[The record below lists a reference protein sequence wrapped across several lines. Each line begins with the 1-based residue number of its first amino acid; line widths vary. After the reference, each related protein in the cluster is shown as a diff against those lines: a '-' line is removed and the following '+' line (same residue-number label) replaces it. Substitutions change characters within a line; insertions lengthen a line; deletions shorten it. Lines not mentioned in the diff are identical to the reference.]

1 MFAKIISGLKTFGL
15 IVGVL
20 ITSVGILFG
29 AFKFIEKGNKS
40 ATSVEMLDSLVVTSF
55 DNMNIRL
62 NKIDNNILDL
72 KEQLEENHQS
82 VTTLQ
87 KSYINFVR
95 KSTQNS
101 DELYNILKDFIDVEK
116 KSEVK
121 PEVFVTPLP
130 TNFPNFTLL
139 SKK

>member
-1 MFAKIISGLKTFGL
+1 MFAKIVSGLK
-15 IVGVL
+15 IAGVL
-20 ITSVGILFG
+20 VASIGILFG
-29 AFKFIEKGNKS
+29 VFKFIERSTENNK
-40 ATSVEMLDSLVVTSF
+40 AVETLNTTVVTNF
-55 DNMNIRL
+55 ENINIRL
-62 NKIDNNILDL
+62 NKIDNEILNVQE
-72 KEQLEENHQS
+72 KLEENHQS

-121 PEVFVTPLP
+121 PEVFVVPIDMTRY
-130 TNFPNFTLL
+130 NFTLL
-139 SKK
+139 SKR